1 MRLLSTISITIALGF
16 ATQAEAADYAS
27 FNKAYAE
34 TVVVP
39 AFVTLAGKADE
50 FSKTAASN
58 CVALDAAGMDAIV
71 AGFNALADAWMTAQ
85 QFRLGPLSQSQRA
98 ERFAYW
104 PEKRNIVQ
112 KQLLELLATDDPTKL
127 TPENFAQAS
136 VAVQGLTALERLL
149 FEDGAR
155 DALFGGDQQEIR
167 CAVVTT
173 IAANLAAVAHEAAD
187 GWAEALANPQQAAA
201 PFAANPAEATT
212 QFYNN
217 LLTELQIVGD
227 QKIAAP
233 LAPSIAE
240 AKPKL
245 AEQWRSG
252 RSMRNITL
260 NLETAKRA
268 MFGEGA
274 FETLLTSAQFD
285 DLKARLA
292 KAFDQ
297 AIAAAKDVP
306 EPLDKAVA
314 DADARK
320 KVEFLFVRVN
330 QLRDVTRQEVP
341 AAIGVTLGF
350 NELDG
355 DGS

>member
-1 MRLLSTISITIALGF
+1 MRLLSVTAILLCLGG
-16 ATQAEAADYAS
+16 AAETKAADYAS
-27 FNKAYAE
+27 FNQAYAAQ
-34 TVVVP
+34 VIAP
-39 AFVTLAGKADE
+39 AFQTLETQADE
-50 FSKTAASN
+50 FSKTVAAI
-58 CVALDAAGMDAIV
+58 CAAPDAAGIDKIL
-71 AGFNALADAWMTAQ
+71 AGFNAVADAWMSAQ
-85 QFRLGPLSQSQRA
+85 QFRLGPLSEGQRA

-112 KQLLELLATDDPTKL
+112 KQLFELLAANDPAKL
-127 TPENFAQAS
+127 TPESFAQAS
-136 VAVQGLTALERLL
+136 VAVQGVTALERLL
-149 FEDGAR
+149 FETGAR
-155 DALFGGDQQEIR
+155 DALTGGDQQKIR
-167 CAVVTT
+167 CAVVTA
-173 IAANLAAVAHEAAD
+173 IAVNLAAVAHEAAE
-187 GWAEALANPQQAAA
+187 GWKAALSDPQQAAA

-233 LAPSIAE
+233 LAASPAE

-252 RSMRNITL
+252 RSLRNIIL
-260 NLETAKRA
+260 NLEAAKRA
-268 MFGEGA
+268 MFGAGA
-274 FETLLTSAQFD
+274 FETLLADPQSA

-297 AIAAAKDVP
+297 AIVAAKDVP
-306 EPLDKAVA
+306 EPLDKAVV
-314 DADARK
+314 DPEARK
-320 KVEFLFVRVN
+320 KVELLFVRLN
-330 QLRDVTRQEVP
+330 QLRDIAKQEMP
-341 AAIGVTLGF
+341 AALGITLGF